1 MIIILIF
8 FPLTLLFVP
17 SKYGGPQDHQNNLNR
32 KIGKWENRKMG
43 IGECSMIFAK
53 IVSECNI

>member
-1 MIIILIF
+1 MIIIIF
-8 FPLTLLFVP
+8 FPPISTI
-17 SKYGGPQDHQNNLNR
+17 QDNLNR

-53 IVSECNI
+53 IVSEMFGNVAKIL